1 MEELHVCIFSDLLGS
16 LLVTQA
22 KPLLDEKRTKA
33 IRTDFSDAPVVR
45 LIEGR
50 MFLPALP
57 KASEPRS
64 SPSGCPGP
72 T

>member
-22 KPLLDEKRTKA
+22 KSPLLDEKRTKA

-45 LIEGR
+45 LI
-50 MFLPALP
+50 
-57 KASEPRS
+57 
-64 SPSGCPGP
+64 
-72 T
+72 